1 MKKSRIDYI
10 SDGLEAFKARTHLS
24 NRDIGHTLGIS
35 DNTVARVIQGDV
47 KTRLSVETIWEIE
60 KIAME
65 GLKYEHGP

>member
-10 SDGLEAFKARTHLS
+10 ADGLEAFKARNHLS
-24 NRDIGHTLGIS
+24 NRDIGRTLGIS

-47 KTRLSVETIWEIE
+47 KTRLPIEIVWEIE

-65 GLKYEHGP
+65 GLKHE